1 MRQEARLTNRVK
13 GRRKKTMQKYST
25 ANQKDFEQRLA

>member
-13 GRRKKTMQKYST
+13 GRRKKNYAKILNSQSKR
-25 ANQKDFEQRLA
+25 F